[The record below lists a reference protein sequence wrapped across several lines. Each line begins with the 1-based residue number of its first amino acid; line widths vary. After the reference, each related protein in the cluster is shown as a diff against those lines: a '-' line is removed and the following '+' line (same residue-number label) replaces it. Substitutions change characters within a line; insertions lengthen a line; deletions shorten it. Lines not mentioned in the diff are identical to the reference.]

1 MKTFISLAVLA
12 LVGEAEAGVIQRRLN
27 VQNLQFVPDESYAQ
41 TGFLSTHPHVFH
53 DESYDEYGTNKMIE
67 DIATKGEKP
76 FEIDESGMQEFP
88 SGIDTKAYLK
98 KMHPM
103 KSGLTGEEFDKSY
116 VQSHFVEEDE
126 STFNDKFAN
135 ELDIYKLGQQSTNGG
150 YNHPKWEGQ
159 VLARMR
165 INPENPYDVN
175 QTKMVH
181 TFVRNLELDAQAGEE
196 DDE

>member
-76 FEIDESGMQEFP
+76 FEIDEGGMQEFP
-88 SGIDTKAYLK
+88 
-98 KMHPM
+98 
-103 KSGLTGEEFDKSY
+103 
-116 VQSHFVEEDE
+116 
-126 STFNDKFAN
+126 
-135 ELDIYKLGQQSTNGG
+135 
-150 YNHPKWEGQ
+150 
-159 VLARMR
+159 
-165 INPENPYDVN
+165 
-175 QTKMVH
+175 
-181 TFVRNLELDAQAGEE
+181 
-196 DDE
+196 